1 MAECL
6 TSQLPSPAA
15 TTPLVPYADKAF
27 SVVQS
32 WPTIVL
38 SQTRGLIAFSGCPR
52 GNIVYTRFSAALSG
66 TTSHLDTHP
75 RRSTAMQCSIRR
87 RRELTRQQPAR
98 PPSGQTSVPC
108 AMQISSLSGDRTPL
122 PASTAKELWLRASE
136 RCSLERSL
144 VTCPSQSDP
153 DSSSQKAQSWSHP
166 ERRS

>member
-6 TSQLPSPAA
+6 TSQLASPA
-15 TTPLVPYADKAF
+15 TTTSLVPNADKAI

-66 TTSHLDTHP
+66 TTCHFDTHP
-75 RRSTAMQCSIRR
+75 RRSTAMQCFIRR
-87 RRELTRQQPAR
+87 RRELTRQEPAR

-108 AMQISSLSGDRTPL
+108 SHADFFILWRSYSSPRFHIERTRAASFRAMFTRAISGDVPF
-122 PASTAKELWLRASE
+122 SIRA
-136 RCSLERSL
+136 R
-144 VTCPSQSDP
+144 
-153 DSSSQKAQSWSHP
+153 
-166 ERRS
+166 